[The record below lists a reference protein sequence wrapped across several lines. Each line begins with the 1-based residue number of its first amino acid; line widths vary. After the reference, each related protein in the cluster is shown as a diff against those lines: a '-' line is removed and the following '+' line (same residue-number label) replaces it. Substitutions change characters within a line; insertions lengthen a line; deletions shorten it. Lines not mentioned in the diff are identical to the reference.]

1 MVFTYSPEH
10 AKQNHAKQNHAKHDL
25 RNNWETT
32 TNGHGRVVE
41 HERAPEARVK
51 AGEFDENVDEEAE
64 EFIKLEHKKFESCRW
79 MSKKAG

>member
-1 MVFTYSPEH
+1 MLFTYSPE
-10 AKQNHAKQNHAKHDL
+10 HAKHDL

-64 EFIKLEHKKFESCRW
+64 EFIKLEHKKFELCRW